1 MHKNDYTKYLYII
14 CLAIYGYSR
23 ACIEKRSKE
32 KDGKH
37 SKTVEKVDVH
47 ILTSHTTTLKSMGSK
62 AIAIPPECTPCFAL
76 RVCQSCESCEALF
89 FLETPQEVFSWSL
102 LTTAK
107 LEGFFLIF
115 LLPACK
121 TLTGHVGII
130 STSSWRKTNTEC
142 TFTASRGPLQTMAH
156 ALETAWHNEN
166 KNSNTNKG
174 IYSSKLSFV
183 QRIVCNIYEP
193 IP

>member
-47 ILTSHTTTLKSMGSK
+47 ILTSHPWVQKPSQFPRS
-62 AIAIPPECTPCFAL
+62 AL
-76 RVCQSCESCEALF
+76 RALHSAFVSHVSHVRRSF
-89 FLETPQEVFSWSL
+89 FWKHRKRFFSWSL